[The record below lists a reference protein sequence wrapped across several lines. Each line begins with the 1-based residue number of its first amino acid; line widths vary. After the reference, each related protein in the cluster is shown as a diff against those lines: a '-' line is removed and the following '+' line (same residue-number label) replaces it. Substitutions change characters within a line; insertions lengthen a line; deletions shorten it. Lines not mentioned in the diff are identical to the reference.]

1 LQHASRASTARRTL
15 DEELIYTDALMR
27 TDGRDAP
34 SHYIGELRRTI
45 LDLSIATNS
54 NQVTMSFA
62 QHYAACLVTWMLQ
75 DGNSNQVTIGV
86 TCGEFQNNGLLKK
99 ATVFYDPPYS
109 AS

>member
-54 NQVTMSFA
+54 NQVT
-62 QHYAACLVTWMLQ
+62 
-75 DGNSNQVTIGV
+75 IGV

>member
-45 LDLSIATNS
+45 LDLSIA
-54 NQVTMSFA
+54 TMSFA